1 MLPKPSPRAT
11 PPERHVRV
19 NQANVIKWMQAL
31 PASRREPDLPGG
43 PVPAAPCRKEP
54 CTAPAPAH
62 PLPDP
67 ALARLCAVP
76 QSAPPFDDEAPG
88 DTMLAAGRAGGAVT
102 AATGPGARP
111 PGPPRPGPEVES
123 PPPPERAAGERTAD
137 QGPAGERPADQ
148 RATGERTASKRSA
161 GERAARKRTAGKR
174 AEGQEGRHREAEPD
188 DEPGPAARE
197 ADRGLDGQ
205 RPTGAR
211 PPGARPPG
219 ARPPWPSQFAQVL
232 AETLAGARSS
242 AQLTPW
248 TTERARGHIRRLG
261 PLLSASQQPR
271 IRRVVASTP
280 ASGIVELT
288 VVVNFG
294 PRVRA
299 LAVRLERT
307 DPESARQSWLC
318 TAIEAA

>member
-1 MLPKPSPRAT
+1 MLPMPSPRDT
-11 PPERHVRV
+11 PPDRQVRV
-19 NQANVIKWMQAL
+19 NRANVIKWMQAL
-31 PASRREPDLPGG
+31 PASQREADLPGG
-43 PVPAAPCRKEP
+43 PARSAPRRKPAPCDP
-54 CTAPAPAH
+54 AAPAH

-67 ALARLCAVP
+67 AMARLCAVP
-76 QSAPPFDDEAPG
+76 ESAPPYDDEALPEV
-88 DTMLAAGRAGGAVT
+88 APIARRAGGPVAAVN
-102 AATGPGARP
+102 
-111 PGPPRPGPEVES
+111 RPGP
-123 PPPPERAAGERTAD
+123 R
-137 QGPAGERPADQ
+137 
-148 RATGERTASKRSA
+148 RATGA
-161 GERAARKRTAGKR
+161 
-174 AEGQEGRHREAEPD
+174 
-188 DEPGPAARE
+188 GPAAAAAGPASAGRPPAADSAEAAEPGGRE
-197 ADRGLDGQ
+197 AAEGPEPARSRRDGQ
-205 RPTGAR
+205 QPRAT
-211 PPGARPPG
+211 
-219 ARPPWPSQFAQVL
+219 PPWPSQFAQLL

-242 AQLTPW
+242 HQLTPW

-307 DPESARQSWLC
+307 DRGTSRQSWLC

>member
-1 MLPKPSPRAT
+1 MLPTPSPRAT
-11 PPERHVRV
+11 PPQRQVRV

-43 PVPAAPCRKEP
+43 PGRSAPRRKTAPCDP
-54 CTAPAPAH
+54 MAPAH

-67 ALARLCAVP
+67 AMARLCAVP
-76 QSAPPFDDEAPG
+76 ESAPPYDDEAFPEVTPIARRASGPVVAVSRPG
-88 DTMLAAGRAGGAVT
+88 PQREDGSAPGGNPPAVTAGADAAEQAGAAAAGRAG
-102 AATGPGARP
+102 
-111 PGPPRPGPEVES
+111 S
-123 PPPPERAAGERTAD
+123 
-137 QGPAGERPADQ
+137 
-148 RATGERTASKRSA
+148 SS
-161 GERAARKRTAGKR
+161 
-174 AEGQEGRHREAEPD
+174 
-188 DEPGPAARE
+188 
-197 ADRGLDGQ
+197 DGQ
-205 RPTGAR
+205 RPPAT
-211 PPGARPPG
+211 
-219 ARPPWPSQFAQVL
+219 PPWPSQFAQAL
-232 AETLAGARSS
+232 AETLAGTRSS
-242 AQLTPW
+242 HQLTPW

-261 PLLSASQQPR
+261 PMLSASQQPR

-307 DPESARQSWLC
+307 DRGTSRQSWLC